1 MENNKRIYC
10 VCGVATIRQ
19 TTQQGDVLICPNCHM
34 VFGKTTTGYHYYGT
48 TEGIRETRELLQH
61 MEADHES

>member
-10 VCGVATIRQ
+10 VCGVPTIQ
-19 TTQQGDVLICPNCHM
+19 KGSILICPNCHM
-34 VFGKTTTGYHYYGT
+34 IFGKTTTGYHYYGT

-61 MEADHES
+61 LEADYES